1 MAGLGGVGGDHLEG
15 AALTI
20 GYLKG
25 KSLTGLGVGG
35 YNNVRETTGLSIGIF
50 NRARVLKGVQIG
62 LLNHAGNN
70 PRGLQWLPG
79 INAHF

>member
-1 MAGLGGVGGDHLEG
+1 VGGDEIDG

-20 GYLKG
+20 GYLKA

-62 LLNHAGNN
+62 LLNNAGNN

>member
-1 MAGLGGVGGDHLEG
+1 MGMG
-15 AALTI
+15 A
-20 GYLKG
+20 
-25 KSLTGLGVGG
+25 

-50 NRARVLKGVQIG
+50 NRAEVLNGIQIG

>member
-1 MAGLGGVGGDHLEG
+1 VGGENIEG
-15 AALTI
+15 AALAL
-20 GYLKG
+20 GYLKAE
-25 KSLTGLGVGG
+25 SLTGLGMGA
-35 YNNVRETTGLSIGIF
+35 YNNVRATTGLSIGLF
-50 NRARVLKGVQIG
+50 NRAEVLNGIQIG